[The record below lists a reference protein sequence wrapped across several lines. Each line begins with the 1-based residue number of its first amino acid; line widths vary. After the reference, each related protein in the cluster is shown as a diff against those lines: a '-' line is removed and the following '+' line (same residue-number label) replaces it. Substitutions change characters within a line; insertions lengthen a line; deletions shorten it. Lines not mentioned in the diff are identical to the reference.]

1 MWLIREFII
10 VTFTRLHVLN
20 FLLTQVIEMRRLA
33 AEHRVQSLLK
43 ELEEEIT
50 ELKKRSTALSQL
62 ALSEDYVHFFKVWMD
77 EWLNTDKLLRVFEIL
92 FACSIPI

>member
-1 MWLIREFII
+1 
-10 VTFTRLHVLN
+10 
-20 FLLTQVIEMRRLA
+20 MRRLA

-62 ALSEDYVHFFKVWMD
+62 AFSEDYVHFFKVWMD
-77 EWLNTDKLLRVFEIL
+77 ESLNYKLLGILEIL
-92 FACSIPI
+92 FAFSTPI